1 MLHLLRGKD
10 RKRCKLTAFSGVLL
24 VIKRKR
30 RFGDRN
36 DGHKV
41 RTLAPMFKVS
51 PYIMKKRSDAS
62 NFIDDTIDIEVAEKY
77 IAEKR
82 KEGLKGLGMLHL
94 FVASYVRTISQR
106 PGINRFINGQKIY
119 SRNCIEVN
127 LAIKKDM
134 KLNSMDT
141 VIKIEF
147 EPDATIADVYEK
159 FNQVIEENRAEGDV
173 SSFDSAARVI
183 DFIPGLVKKFTVWL
197 LNLLDYFGLLPRFLT
212 KLSPF
217 HGSFFITS
225 MGSLGIPPIYHHI
238 YDFGNVPVFCSY
250 GAKRTVFE
258 LTREGNVV
266 EKKYIDYKF
275 VTDER
280 ICDGHYFASALKL
293 FKSILKNPYCLS
305 SPPEEVIPDID

>member
-1 MLHLLRGKD
+1 M
-10 RKRCKLTAFSGVLL
+10 
-24 VIKRKR
+24 KRKR

-36 DGHKV
+36 DGYRV
-41 RTLAPMFKVS
+41 RSLAPMFKVS

-62 NFIDDTIDIEVAEKY
+62 NFISDCIDIENAEKY
-77 IAEKR
+77 IAARR

-94 FVASYVRTISQR
+94 FVAAYVRVISQR
-106 PGINRFINGQKIY
+106 PGINRFISGQKIY
-119 SRNCIEVN
+119 SRNNIEVN

-134 KLNSMDT
+134 SLNSMDT
-141 VIKIEF
+141 VLKLEF
-147 EPDATIADVYEK
+147 EPNVTIDDVYNK
-159 FNQVIEENRAEGDV
+159 FTQVIEENRRVGDV
-173 SSFDSAARVI
+173 SSFDSAARII

-197 LNLLDYFGLLPRFLT
+197 LNFLDYFGLLPRFLT

-250 GAKRTVFE
+250 GAKRVAYE
-258 LTREGNVV
+258 LNKDGQVV

-293 FKSILKNPYCLS
+293 FKAIMKNPECLS
-305 SPPEEVIPDID
+305 NPPEEVVPDIH